1 MTPSPRERSG
11 RGISMRPTITA
22 ALADGPM
29 KGDHVEVEVLE
40 GRPPKTL
47 DLAADDGSTCR
58 YCLAGWVQTGESAI
72 YTFLYRV

>member
-1 MTPSPRERSG
+1 MQGG
-11 RGISMRPTITA
+11 RP
-22 ALADGPM
+22 D
-29 KGDHVEVEVLE
+29 VEVLE

-58 YCLAGWVQTGESAI
+58 YVLATWMQSGDSAR